1 MSAESHRAT
10 HRIGALT
17 LSIALAACS
26 PDDRREESAS
36 SPSASAIEPTL
47 HDVYSSAATRAS
59 TGISGDYL
67 RTVISEIA
75 SDRYAGRGPGSEG
88 DALARQWLAGEL
100 ERLGYQPAAP
110 DGGWQQPFDLV
121 GIRADMPSNWS
132 FSGSA
137 GQIAFSWWDQFIAA
151 SGRQAEAVS
160 VENSELVFVGYGIE
174 APEYGWNDF
183 KGRNLQG
190 KMLLMLNNDPDWD
203 PALFEGETRLYYG
216 RWVYKYESAARQG
229 AAGAIIIHTTA
240 SAGYPWQVVQTSW
253 AGEQFELPASGEPR
267 IAVKGWLTEAAAAD
281 LLEFAGLNLASLV
294 SAAQS
299 REFVPVPLGIT
310 TSIAFA
316 NRLVRTTSA
325 NVLGLLPGSD
335 PELSRE
341 AVVITAHHDHLGVG
355 QPDASDDRIYNGAR
369 DNGAGLAQVLA
380 IARAIA
386 ELPSAPRRSTLVNF
400 VGAEEQGLL
409 GSEYYAEH
417 PTFAPGRIAANI
429 NYDGGNIW
437 GRTRDVTYI
446 GKGKSSL
453 DAIVDS
459 IAARQGRVVK
469 PDQFPDRG
477 SFYRSDQFNFAKI
490 GVPALFL
497 NTGTDFVGRDA
508 DWGRAQVNDY
518 VASRY
523 HQPGDE
529 LTPQWNFEGME
540 EDARIG
546 FWTALTIANAQ
557 ELPAWNPGDEFEA
570 ARLKALREVDR

>member
-1 MSAESHRAT
+1 
-10 HRIGALT
+10 
-17 LSIALAACS
+17 
-26 PDDRREESAS
+26 
-36 SPSASAIEPTL
+36 
-47 HDVYSSAATRAS
+47 
-59 TGISGDYL
+59 
-67 RTVISEIA
+67 
-75 SDRYAGRGPGSEG
+75 
-88 DALARQWLAGEL
+88 
-100 ERLGYQPAAP
+100 
-110 DGGWQQPFDLV
+110 
-121 GIRADMPSNWS
+121 
-132 FSGSA
+132 
-137 GQIAFSWWDQFIAA
+137 
-151 SGRQAEAVS
+151 

-174 APEYGWNDF
+174 APEYDWNDF

-253 AGEQFELPASGEPR
+253 AGKQFELPASGEPR

-281 LLEFAGLNLASLV
+281 LLEFAGLNLVSLV

-335 PELSRE
+335 SELSRE

-355 QPDASDDRIYNGAR
+355 QPDTSDDRIYNGAR

-446 GKGKSSL
+446 GKGKSSM

-508 DWGRAQVNDY
+508 DWGRTQVNDY
-518 VASRY
+518 VANRY